1 MVLPG
6 DPAAL
11 SPERIEELNQKL
23 SKMRH
28 DINNSLCV
36 LVTAMELIRCK
47 PESAARML
55 ASISEQPD
63 KIDQTVKSF
72 CREFEQAFGIVREA
86 KPL

>member
-1 MVLPG
+1 MVVPG

-11 SPERIEELNQKL
+11 SREQILELNQKL

-36 LVTAMELIRCK
+36 MVTAMELMRCK

-55 ASISEQPD
+55 ASIGEQPN
-63 KIDQTVKSF
+63 KIDQSIRWF
-72 CREFEQAFGIVREA
+72 SQEFEQTFGITRPA
-86 KPL
+86 RPR